1 MTNQNT
7 STTIY
12 VVSYG
17 EYKIPDKE
25 YADGFRWA
33 WCDGIAVGAYTD
45 RAVAEAVAMASERGH
60 LTSVTLN
67 EVSENY
73 RHILEGMGRDQ
84 QLPARNQTAE
94 NPLAA
99 FLNLAS
105 VMGKVFL
112 SVSAAVQ
119 HDYEFPQKIR
129 SNSDLFWGALWR
141 LGDSLRDFHEFGD
154 FYAKPV
160 HEDNEWGT
168 VRAWAKARIIGCADN
183 TRNLFEVIS
192 KADPALADRLTYL
205 TDEVEKAAMICLK
218 QIEKQIG
225 HDE

>member
-1 MTNQNT
+1 MTNKNT

-84 QLPARNQTAE
+84 PLPARNQTAE

-99 FLNLAS
+99 FMSDAKTAEDIAVLEWMEKLATALGQAI
-105 VMGKVFL
+105 MNTEHIDKNKVLEGEQPSDDDFEEGLKAFDAL
-112 SVSAAVQ
+112 SLTIKEAIS
-119 HDYEFPQKIR
+119 
-129 SNSDLFWGALWR
+129 R
-141 LGDSLRDFHEFGD
+141 L
-154 FYAKPV
+154 
-160 HEDNEWGT
+160 
-168 VRAWAKARIIGCADN
+168 
-183 TRNLFEVIS
+183 EVITN
-192 KADPALADRLTYL
+192 RQ
-205 TDEVEKAAMICLK
+205 EQIVQRQGEIWAAMQAFPAK
-218 QIEKQIG
+218 NP
-225 HDE
+225 